1 MPLYIK
7 EHANGLPFVP
17 YDGYLASLHR
27 GEMVVPSR
35 EIASRSY
42 NSNLYVENMN
52 MSGGMDAA
60 GLAAKMAEAQRRTL
74 RGYGS

>member
-1 MPLYIK
+1 
-7 EHANGLPFVP
+7 
-17 YDGYLASLHR
+17 
-27 GEMVVPSR
+27 MVVPAR

-74 RGYGS
+74 RAYGS